1 MRVAFSTENPT
12 ARSGTHSQEPLRAVM
27 FLLGFA
33 TLVLSEEK
41 YKKVLKKLIAIKI
54 SLFTAVQFQ
63 IRKYDARFWTA
74 GEEDWEP
81 RVGFNVSLT
90 T

>member
-1 MRVAFSTENPT
+1 MRVAFSTENPI
-12 ARSGTHSQEPLRAVM
+12 ARNGTYSQKPLRAIR

-41 YKKVLKKLIAIKI
+41 YEKVLKKLIAIKI

-74 GEEDWEP
+74 GGG
-81 RVGFNVSLT
+81 RLGT
-90 T
+90 